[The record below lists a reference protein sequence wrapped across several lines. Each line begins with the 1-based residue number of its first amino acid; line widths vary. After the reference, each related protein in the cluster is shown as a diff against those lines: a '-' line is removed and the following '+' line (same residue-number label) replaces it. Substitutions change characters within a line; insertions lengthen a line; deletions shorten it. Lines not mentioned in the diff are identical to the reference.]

1 MADPVFYL
9 VHVSLEIGPDIVAVH
24 KAIQQDGNEEE
35 QEKQAGFA
43 HGILEALPAAPE
55 VSFSAFIPHC
65 SIFRKGALFSGVKV
79 PAAGIKCL
87 CGVPSNSGLPP
98 LPEWSGS
105 FRNGARLAL
114 PTPRLRGLR
123 ILAQS
128 GAGNCRR
135 ICSLQST

>member
-1 MADPVFYL
+1 M
-9 VHVSLEIGPDIVAVH
+9 AVH

-43 HGILEALPAAPE
+43 HSILEALPAAPE

-79 PAAGIKCL
+79 PAAGIKSPY
-87 CGVPSNSGLPP
+87 GAPSNSGLPL
-98 LPEWSGS
+98 LPELSGS

-114 PTPRLRGLR
+114 LTPPHPGRHIR
-123 ILAQS
+123 AQS
-128 GAGNCRR
+128 GADSCRR
-135 ICSLQST
+135 IYSLQST